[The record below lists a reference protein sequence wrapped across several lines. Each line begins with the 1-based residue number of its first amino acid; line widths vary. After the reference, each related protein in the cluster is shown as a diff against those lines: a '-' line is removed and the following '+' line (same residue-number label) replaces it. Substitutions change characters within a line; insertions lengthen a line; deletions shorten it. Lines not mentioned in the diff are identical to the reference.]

1 MDTFEI
7 HFLLLELGCF
17 RPIVPTPIE
26 KHHFASDWNVRHGLH
41 RWQAIAEQAAQA
53 SLATLHHFSAAWRAT

>member
-26 KHHFASDWNVRHGLH
+26 KHHSARDWNVRHG
-41 RWQAIAEQAAQA
+41 RGCGQAIAEQTARA
-53 SLATLHHFSAAWRAT
+53 SLAMLH